1 MVRRLPFVATAGDSA
16 RALPTPPTTPAKA
29 PVIRPLAP
37 IPETAAAHDTDLE
50 QWFGQ
55 RGLLAVGVAALLIA
69 AAFFL
74 KYAIDRGWIAPL
86 VRSLGAILAGVGI
99 AAWGHERIGKGMRR
113 YGACLTGAGGGPAH
127 LGLWAPAGPYPLVAR
142 RGGLLLLA

>member
-86 VRSLGAILAGVGI
+86 VRSLGAILAGGGI

-113 YGACLTGAGGGPAH
+113 YGASLIRG
-127 LGLWAPAGPYPLVAR
+127 
-142 RGGLLLLA
+142 RGGLALLALVGGGGAGRPCRRPGGPSFP